1 MDFRQIPEVSL
12 SLRAVTSRDLR
23 FLGRRGRVRGLPG
36 LHQGNGARSPALL
49 PPQSP
54 PKKAPCSRR
63 IPFQLNYHRSPAH
76 VGGGRCGSARGE
88 PLGRWASRGGTR
100 AACSPPRGAVGLST
114 ELTDGAGA
122 GDPRQDAE
130 GAGLGG
136 PAGTEPLCRSRGAA
150 GQREEKK
157 ERKRRRRRSGSSPV
171 PLRARHRHHLRPCHN
186 WSWRAA
192 PSLLGPARGKV
203 RPVLTEDAVL
213 LQGAVDLA
221 VGVDLQVVLG
231 GTEELPAPGRS
242 PQVLVDAAAAPR
254 IPARPGVAGGGS
266 GRARGARLLPQAQEQ
281 DPNYEHCGM
290 MAAASSLLGRRRLGA
305 SGTGGPIRDVSLAAR
320 RAGEARS
327 GPGGEASAS
336 SYRPRSGPFICL
348 RFT

>member
-1 MDFRQIPEVSL
+1 MVQPGGSPSGDGQAGEGRGQP
-12 SLRAVTSRDLR
+12 AA
-23 FLGRRGRVRGLPG
+23 RRG
-36 LHQGNGARSPALL
+36 
-49 PPQSP
+49 
-54 PKKAPCSRR
+54 
-63 IPFQLNYHRSPAH
+63 
-76 VGGGRCGSARGE
+76 GRWGSAPGSRTG
-88 PLGRWASRGGTR
+88 LGTSDRMRREQGWGV
-100 AACSPPRGAVGLST
+100 PRGPSPSA
-114 ELTDGAGA
+114 
-122 GDPRQDAE
+122 
-130 GAGLGG
+130 
-136 PAGTEPLCRSRGAA
+136 AA
-150 GQREEKK
+150 GVPPG
-157 ERKRRRRRSGSSPV
+157 RRRRRRRG
-171 PLRARHRHHLRPCHN
+171 RGGGAG
-186 WSWRAA
+186 AA
-192 PSLLGPARGKV
+192 LSRCGPGTGIASGPAAIGPGG
-203 RPVLTEDAVL
+203 RPPPRSVLTEDAVL